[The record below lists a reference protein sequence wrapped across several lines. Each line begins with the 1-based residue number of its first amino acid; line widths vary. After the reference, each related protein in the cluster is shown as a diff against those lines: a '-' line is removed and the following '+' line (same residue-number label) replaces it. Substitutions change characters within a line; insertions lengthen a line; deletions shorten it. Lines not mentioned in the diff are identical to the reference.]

1 LRTVLITVNL
11 LILLLP
17 VGGIATLRLY
27 ENELIRSTEAQ
38 LIVQGAVVRE
48 AFLQEYVAGAEAA
61 RPVPVAPGDEAELG
75 RPLPPD
81 WQPTFEPDGEL
92 APVLPRLDISRD
104 RVLPAATD
112 ARTASVAADPV
123 AAAAGARIAPILERA
138 SRVSLAGVR
147 VVDAAG
153 VVVASSGSEL
163 GLSLAHREEIA
174 GALDGR
180 DVSLLRQRLSD
191 EAPPPLR
198 SISRGQRY
206 RVFVALPI
214 IEEQRVLGA
223 VVLSRTPLDI
233 TKALYLNR
241 RPLLIGAGAL
251 LAVMVLVSVLTSLT
265 ISRPVRRLIRQA
277 DQVARG
283 EQSAVVS
290 LSQPGTYE
298 LARLSDALADMART
312 LGERTDYIRAFAS
325 HVSHEFKTP
334 LTTIRGTVELLEER
348 FEEMTPEERRRF
360 VSNLGDASRRLERLT
375 SRLLEL
381 ARADVSR
388 PGDETTE
395 VAAAI
400 NEAVDEQRAGA
411 LDVSVEHGSRVGTV
425 RMAGET
431 LREIL
436 SNLLD
441 NARQHGGEGTRV
453 RISTRS
459 DRGARPPMV
468 ELHVADDGRGVSAA
482 NASRIFTPF
491 FTTARDRGGS
501 GLGLSIVRSLLEA
514 HGGSI
519 ELEPGEPGA
528 HFLLRLPV

>member
-1 LRTVLITVNL
+1 
-11 LILLLP
+11 
-17 VGGIATLRLY
+17 
-27 ENELIRSTEAQ
+27 
-38 LIVQGAVVRE
+38 
-48 AFLQEYVAGAEAA
+48 
-61 RPVPVAPGDEAELG
+61 
-75 RPLPPD
+75 
-81 WQPTFEPDGEL
+81 
-92 APVLPRLDISRD
+92 
-104 RVLPAATD
+104 
-112 ARTASVAADPV
+112 
-123 AAAAGARIAPILERA
+123 
-138 SRVSLAGVR
+138 
-147 VVDAAG
+147 
-153 VVVASSGSEL
+153 
-163 GLSLAHREEIA
+163 
-174 GALDGR
+174 
-180 DVSLLRQRLSD
+180 
-191 EAPPPLR
+191 LR